1 MGETDM
7 LSTIEYTYDMVRD
20 MDREMA
26 ILADIE
32 EHEKRKPRATKYQ
45 TSRFYNFP
53 KKSKGRRCYMR

>member
-1 MGETDM
+1 M
-7 LSTIEYTYDMVRD
+7 LDITSVVSYTYDMVKD

-45 TSRFYNFP
+45 TSKFYNFP

>member
-1 MGETDM
+1 M
-7 LSTIEYTYDMVRD
+7 LGLISEVAYTYDMVKD

-32 EHEKRKPRATKYQ
+32 EHEKRKPRMTKYQ

-53 KKSKGRRCYMR
+53 KKKGRRCPMR

>member
-1 MGETDM
+1 M
-7 LSTIEYTYDMVRD
+7 LDIMSIVSYTYDMVKD

-45 TSRFYNFP
+45 TSKFYNFS

>member
-1 MGETDM
+1 M
-7 LSTIEYTYDMVRD
+7 LDIMSGVFYTYDMVKD

-45 TSRFYNFP
+45 TSKFYNFP

>member
-1 MGETDM
+1 M
-7 LSTIEYTYDMVRD
+7 LDIMPIVSYTYDMVKD

-45 TSRFYNFP
+45 TSKFYNFP